1 MIRPRKHFGC
11 RVRAPSHRPG
21 FGVRRLEGVY
31 ALCRG
36 FAITTFIFTLVLTF
50 VASDTRFLAETGT
63 SWIVPGG
70 VRHTFRVESETA
82 RLVAVYA
89 PAGVDHCFRNAGLPA
104 AAPTL
109 PPPDAPARPLEEIE
123 EVMRNHGHHNF
134 GPPMGPDD

>member
-1 MIRPRKHFGC
+1 MTIK
-11 RVRAPSHRPG
+11 VPG
-21 FGVRRLEGVY
+21 EAVDGR
-31 ALCRG
+31 C
-36 FAITTFIFTLVLTF
+36 TLVEFLIPQGVSPPLHSHPQDETFTMIDGTLTF